1 MPIPQLFISPDKEQ
15 LDLSLLTEFQIYH
28 NCAGHKKKK
37 KTSSCKDK
45 KLSEGKIKLFLLSWH
60 VQLPYLLQ
68 LHQLLQL
75 GKPFGPSSQTGNP
88 TLLTKFKS
96 CPHLA
101 KQVLGSRRGE
111 GKEDWN

>member
-1 MPIPQLFISPDKEQ
+1 MPTPQLFISPDKEQ
-15 LDLSLLTEFQIYH
+15 LDLSLLTELQIYD
-28 NCAGHKKKK
+28 NCAGHKKNL
-37 KTSSCKDK
+37 SCKDK
-45 KLSEGKIKLFLLSWH
+45 KLSEGNIKLILLSLH

-68 LHQLLQL
+68 LHQLLQF
-75 GKPFGPSSQTGNP
+75 GTPFGPSSQTGNP

>member
-1 MPIPQLFISPDKEQ
+1 MPTPQLFISPDKEQ
-15 LDLSLLTEFQIYH
+15 LDLSLLTELQIYD
-28 NCAGHKKKK
+28 NCAGHKRNL
-37 KTSSCKDK
+37 SCKDK
-45 KLSEGKIKLFLLSWH
+45 KLSEGNIKLILLSLH

-68 LHQLLQL
+68 LHQLLQF
-75 GKPFGPSSQTGNP
+75 GTPFGPSSQTGNP